1 MRPVCVPC
9 KREYRIEKNEVAVEQ
24 LDNDRAFKLWSGD
37 LWQCPSCEHQ
47 LVTGFGR
54 GPLAESHQTERY
66 NSYRSEIIVSLP

>member
-24 LDNDRAFKLWSGD
+24 LANDGPYKLWSGD

-47 LVTGFGR
+47 LVVGFGR
-54 GPLAESHQTERY
+54 GPIADRHEVDRY
-66 NSYRSEIIVSLP
+66 ESYRSEVIVSVP